1 MEIESSRD
9 KRLPTFKETRLQPN
23 LIVCND
29 YIHVA
34 LATHDAVDTA
44 EWKALLFLL

>member
-1 MEIESSRD
+1 MEIESS
-9 KRLPTFKETRLQPN
+9 KSLPTFKETRLQLN

-34 LATHDAVDTA
+34 LARHDAVDTA
-44 EWKALLFLL
+44 EWEALLFLF

>member
-29 YIHVA
+29 CIHVA
-34 LATHDAVDTA
+34 LARHDAVDTA
-44 EWKALLFLL
+44 EWEALLFLL